1 MQSLIRYNV
10 ALSRRFDACVFP
22 DMTLDG
28 NRDFLARA
36 RSAIVAGTRLV
47 DIGGGKSPMFSPG
60 DVEAMHLDV
69 TGVDIDAD
77 ELANAPQG
85 AYRNA
90 VVADITTFRGTPEA
104 DAVIVQS
111 LLEHVADGAGAAEGI
126 ASFARPGGM
135 IYTFCPNRR
144 AWFARINRLLPEAIK
159 LKVLYAIYPHMRE
172 NQGFPAHYDRCTP
185 GELTKVF
192 ERAGVDILEV
202 RPYFVSSYFM
212 FFFPLYLFWRIVNWP
227 LMKLFPHAFC
237 ETFMLVGCKR
247 SEPVKL
253 ASGLGAIE

>member
-10 ALSRRFDACVFP
+10 ALSRRFDAVVFA

-36 RSAIVAGTRLV
+36 RSAITPGTRLV
-47 DIGGGKSPMFSPG
+47 DIGGGKSPMFSRE
-60 DVEAMHLDV
+60 DVQAMGLDV

-77 ELANAPQG
+77 ELANAPDG
-85 AYRNA
+85 AYREA
-90 VVADITTFRGTPEA
+90 IVADITAFRGAPDA

-111 LLEHVADGAGAAEGI
+111 LLEHVADGARAAEGI

-144 AWFARINRLLPEAIK
+144 AWFARINRLLPEAVK

-172 NQGFPAHYDRCTP
+172 KQGFPAHYDRCTP
-185 GELTKVF
+185 RELTEVF
-192 ERAGVDILEV
+192 DRAGVDIVEV

-212 FFFPLYLFWRIVNWP
+212 FFFPFYLFWRIVNWP
-227 LMKLFPHAFC
+227 LMKLFPHAWC
-237 ETFMLVGCKR
+237 ETFMLVGRKR
-247 SEPVKL
+247 GEPVQ
-253 ASGLGAIE
+253 GAGK